1 MAINV
6 FLSLFKLF
14 NRNSYIYRQI
24 AKINSQRIVSAIKY
38 GSRWN
43 HSSRYP
49 CLCVPWSIG
58 LGAESIGMGI

>member
-38 GSRWN
+38 GSHWY
-43 HSSRYP
+43 HTSSHP
-49 CLCVPWSIG
+49 CLCVPRPSR
-58 LGAESIGMGI
+58 LGG